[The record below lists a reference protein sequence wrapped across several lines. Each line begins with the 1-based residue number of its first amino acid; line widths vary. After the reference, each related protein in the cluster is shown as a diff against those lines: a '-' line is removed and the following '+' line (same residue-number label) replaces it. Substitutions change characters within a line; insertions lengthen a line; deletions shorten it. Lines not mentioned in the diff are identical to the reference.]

1 VTINA
6 RLPMVSPTVSG
17 EDPER
22 FVRLF
27 VEGQRQILR
36 YILALVPDI
45 DDAHEILQETAVDLW
60 RKFDRYDAAFPFAP
74 WACRFAFRRVLK
86 YREQQAR
93 RVKCLSIESL
103 TQIAAE
109 RSEKDG
115 ILEDRRRALETC
127 VQQLCEADRLVV
139 EHRYSRQL
147 SVAQIAG
154 ITGRHTSALYK
165 ALERIRRRLFECV
178 NRRVHMGSHY

>member
-1 VTINA
+1 
-6 RLPMVSPTVSG
+6 MVAPIVPG
-17 EDPER
+17 EEPER

-27 VEGQRQILR
+27 VEGQREILR

-45 DDAHEILQETAVDLW
+45 DDAHEILQDTAVDLW
-60 RKFDRYDAAFPFAP
+60 RKFDRYDPAFPFAS

-86 YREQQAR
+86 YRKQQAR
-93 RVKCLSIESL
+93 RVKYLSVESL

-109 RSEKDG
+109 WSQKDE

-127 VQQLCEADRLVV
+127 LQQLCEADRLVV
-139 EHRYSRQL
+139 EHRYSRQM
-147 SVAQIAG
+147 SVASIAG
-154 ITGRHTSALYK
+154 ITGRNTSALYK

-178 NRRVHMGSHY
+178 NRRLQMGSYH

>member
-1 VTINA
+1 MI
-6 RLPMVSPTVSG
+6 SPTVPG
-17 EDPER
+17 EAPER

-27 VEGQRQILR
+27 VEAQREILR

-60 RKFDRYDAAFPFAP
+60 RKFDRYDPAFPFAP

-86 YREQQAR
+86 YREQRAR
-93 RVKCLSIESL
+93 RVKCLSIDSL
-103 TQIAAE
+103 AQIAAE

-115 ILEDRRRALETC
+115 ILEERRRALEAC
-127 VQQLCEADRLVV
+127 LQQLCEADRVMV
-139 EHRYSRQL
+139 EHRYSQQM
-147 SVAQIAG
+147 SVPQIAG
-154 ITGRHTSALYK
+154 ITGRNPSTLYK

-178 NRRVHMGSHY
+178 NRRLHMGSHN